1 MMPAWPATGAL
12 GIALFALSCIAG
24 AEPSSPGV
32 AYAAP
37 LVITSGGTYSGN
49 WETTNAATFAVDVR
63 TTQPVVLE
71 NCNVRGKSDPL
82 VRAVAHAHVT
92 IRSCS
97 AYGALPGIATRP
109 RGHLLNGVFAYA
121 DVENNYLEHTSG
133 IQIAGGLRP
142 TVADTTATIRVLR
155 NRVKDIDG
163 RLPAGS
169 PCPGQVQS
177 ATSGFYCHVHF
188 VGLLGVRSDP
198 NVEIAWN
205 EVINEPGES
214 AMEDVILVT
223 SSSGLPTAPI
233 DIHDNY
239 VQGAGPPDPAKNEK
253 WGGSGING
261 GDDLVLDPSGP
272 HRRDP
277 AFVSAYVHVHDN
289 QVVGG
294 ANWAFCVVAAH
305 DVIVERNRAVHSG
318 LLLDGRAIA
327 TNTHAVVFYDIYG
340 LNAGGPVV
348 TANTARNN
356 AVGYTF
362 PFSGSVTGLQRS
374 DFDWYGKICN
384 KQNADACCADAAK
397 AGNLDASL
405 CMPNTDLYFETPN
418 SAVTTANET
427 YEYESVWLGKLS
439 TNNIRLGPS

>member
-1 MMPAWPATGAL
+1 MTSTWPAMLSL
-12 GIALFALSCIAG
+12 GIAFCALSCVAG
-24 AEPSSPGV
+24 ADPSSAGV
-32 AYAAP
+32 VYAAP
-37 LVITSGGTYSGN
+37 LVITAGGAYSGN
-49 WETTNAATFAVDVR
+49 WESTDPATYAVDVR
-63 TTQPVVLE
+63 TVRPVILE
-71 NCNVRGKSDPL
+71 NCNIRGKSDPL

-92 IRSCS
+92 IRNCS
-97 AYGALPGIATRP
+97 AYGVLPDLATRP

-133 IQIAGGLRP
+133 IQLAGGQRP
-142 TVADTTATIRVLR
+142 TVANTRATIRVLR
-155 NRVKDIDG
+155 NRVEDVDG
-163 RLPAGS
+163 RLPPGS
-169 PCPGQVQS
+169 PCPGEAQS
-177 ATSGFYCHVHF
+177 VSTGFYCHVHF

-214 AMEDVILVT
+214 AMEDVILVI
-223 SSSGLPTAPI
+223 SSSGLPAAPI

-239 VQGAGPPDPAKNEK
+239 VQGAGPPDPATDQK

-261 GDDLVLDPSGP
+261 GDDLVLDRSDP

-318 LLLDGRAIA
+318 LLPDGRTIA

-340 LNAGGPVV
+340 LNARGPVV
-348 TANTARNN
+348 SANAARNN

-397 AGNLDASL
+397 AGKLDASL
-405 CMPNTDLYFETPN
+405 CMPNTDLSFETPN
-418 SAVTTANET
+418 SAVTTANEA
-427 YEYESVWLGKLS
+427 YEYQNVWLGKLS